1 MSDPDHPPDLPLHNL
16 TAWWEVQL
24 SLALLFC
31 SAPGSPSLMNQLL
44 LTVLWQLTWLSLEIW
59 VCYRFV
65 SSRSS
70 PWLWVLNILISQ
82 GRTVRK
88 INIHMWDIEHPY
100 SWSKMEYF
108 IFHKLRKCQF
118 KYALQ
123 NSSWLD
129 LFCSSSWWKGKED
142 DIKIILI
149 VKDDEGLC
157 QRQTFEVDVFQ
168 DVYF

>member
-1 MSDPDHPPDLPLHNL
+1 
-16 TAWWEVQL
+16 
-24 SLALLFC
+24 
-31 SAPGSPSLMNQLL
+31 
-44 LTVLWQLTWLSLEIW
+44 
-59 VCYRFV
+59 
-65 SSRSS
+65 
-70 PWLWVLNILISQ
+70 
-82 GRTVRK
+82 
-88 INIHMWDIEHPY
+88 MWNIEHPY

-129 LFCSSSWWKGKED
+129 LFYYSSWWKAKED

-149 VKDDEGLC
+149 VKDDKGSC
-157 QRQTFEVDVFQ
+157 QRQTFQVDISQ